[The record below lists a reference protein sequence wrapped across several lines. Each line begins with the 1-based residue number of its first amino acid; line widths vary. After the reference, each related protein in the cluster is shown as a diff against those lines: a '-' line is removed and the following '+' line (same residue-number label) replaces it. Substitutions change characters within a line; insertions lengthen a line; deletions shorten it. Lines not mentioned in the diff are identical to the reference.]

1 MSNEH
6 LKEFLIDDIK
16 SIEKNFNIIR
26 EKLIDYQLDKDIRNE
41 IEELDMKL
49 NYWSYHSKNL

>member
-41 IEELDMKL
+41 IEELDIKL

>member
-6 LKEFLIDDIK
+6 LKGFLIDDIK
-16 SIEKNFNIIR
+16 SIEKNYNIIR
-26 EKLIDYQLDKDIRNE
+26 KKIIDYQLDKDIRNE